1 MKKEMETLY
10 IEGLAPHGGPQ
21 PCVDVPRG
29 RGEALAWVRVGRAME
44 PRNQRDRGAHTVLE
58 VEGNTVDGVMR
69 ESLAGPA
76 RSENQGMHGVFMR
89 ENRESPL
96 LARPVD
102 RWAGRSGNAEAV
114 RLR

>member
-1 MKKEMETLY
+1 METLY
-10 IEGLAPHGGPQ
+10 IEGLAPHGGPES
-21 PCVDVPRG
+21 CVDVPRG

-76 RSENQGMHGVFMR
+76 RSENQGMRGVFMR

-96 LARPVD
+96 LARLVD
-102 RWAGRSGNAEAV
+102 RWVGRSGNVEAV

>member
-1 MKKEMETLY
+1 METLY

-29 RGEALAWVRVGRAME
+29 RGEALAWVRVGRVIE
-44 PRNQRDRGAHTVLE
+44 PRNQRDRGADAVQE

-69 ESLAGPA
+69 ELSMGPA
-76 RSENQGMHGVFMR
+76 RSENQGMRGVFMR

-96 LARPVD
+96 PARSVD
-102 RWAGRSGNAEAV
+102 RWSGRSGNAKAV